1 MLERTRLFLNRRT
14 YRGIWETRRSLGSGI
29 KYSVEVGLI
38 LRRLPTDNFNALREL
53 LKSCSKIVGA
63 FTLTK
68 LPPLWQIM
76 GDPKDGVPEIKW
88 EDLNNENDISRIIN
102 DCYFPEKEGSSAYV
116 LELSVG
122 RFIKAKQIRRQMPL
136 GI

>member
-1 MLERTRLFLNRRT
+1 M
-14 YRGIWETRRSLGSGI
+14 
-29 KYSVEVGLI
+29 
-38 LRRLPTDNFNALREL
+38 PTDNFNALRDL
-53 LKSCSKIVGA
+53 LKNCSTRVGS

-76 GDPKDGVPEIKW
+76 GVPKEGVPEIKW
-88 EDLNNENDISRIIN
+88 EDLNNDSDISRIIT

-122 RFIKAKQIRRQMPL
+122 RFIKAKQTRRQIPL